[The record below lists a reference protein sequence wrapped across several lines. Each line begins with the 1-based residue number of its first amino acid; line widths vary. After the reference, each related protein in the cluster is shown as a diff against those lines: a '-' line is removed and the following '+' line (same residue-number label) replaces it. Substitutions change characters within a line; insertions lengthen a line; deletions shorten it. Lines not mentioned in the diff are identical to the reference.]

1 MDDNGLEGCRGIMV
15 GLLIVALCGWTLVA
29 GWALLPWLIR

>member
-15 GLLIVALCGWTLVA
+15 GLLIVALCGVALVA
-29 GWALLPWLIR
+29 GWALLPSLLR